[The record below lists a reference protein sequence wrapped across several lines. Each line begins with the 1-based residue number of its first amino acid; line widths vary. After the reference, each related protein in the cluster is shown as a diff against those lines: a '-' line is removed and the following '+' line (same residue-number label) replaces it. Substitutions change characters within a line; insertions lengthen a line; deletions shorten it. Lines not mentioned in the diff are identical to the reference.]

1 MKILGKQ
8 VDLSKVKVVYDS
20 ETGDETLYYCDKYV
34 ESFEGN
40 SGLHVFAEVEYMKIN
55 FKLSG
60 WPCMPDGLQE
70 VREELDRQE
79 TLLGLEKVYEREVI
93 EAQRRLDEYRL
104 KEGLK

>member
-8 VDLSKVKVVYDS
+8 VDVSKIKVVFD
-20 ETGDETLYYCDKYV
+20 ETGVETIYYCDNFV
-34 ESFEGN
+34 ETVDGDTW
-40 SGLHVFAEVEYMKIN
+40 LHLFSEIEYLKIN

-60 WPCMPDGLQE
+60 WMYMPDGLQE

-79 TLLGLEKVYEREVI
+79 TLLGLEKVYENEVI